1 MKKMIFTM
9 MAAVMVSTSAMAQ
22 DAQNDQRPE
31 RKFDKAEMVKHR
43 TDETVSRY
51 KLNDKQAKQLLE
63 LNTKYADKMEPRGPR
78 HHHHDAGRPPMPPK
92 DMKGERPEPPKDM
105 KGERPEPPKDMKCQC
120 QKPPKDDNKMKE
132 RHQEMKAAME
142 AYDAELQKIMT
153 EDQYKNYKAD
163 QKNFH
168 KKHHGHQKDAK

>member
-22 DAQNDQRPE
+22 EAQNDQRPE
-31 RKFDKAEMVKHR
+31 RKLDKAEMVKHR

-63 LNTKYADKMEPRGPR
+63 LNTKYADKMGPRGPR
-78 HHHHDAGRPPMPPK
+78 HHHHGAGRPPMPPK
-92 DMKGERPEPPKDM
+92 DMKGERPEPPKD
-105 KGERPEPPKDMKCQC
+105 
-120 QKPPKDDNKMKE
+120 DNKMKE
-132 RHQEMKAAME
+132 RHQEMEATMK

-153 EDQYKNYKAD
+153 SDQFKIYQEDQKKFRD
-163 QKNFH
+163 KRH
-168 KKHHGHQKDAK
+168 KHHGEKKTE

>member
-1 MKKMIFTM
+1 MIKMIFTM

-22 DAQNDQRPE
+22 EAQNDQRPE

-63 LNTKYADKMEPRGPR
+63 LNTKYADKMGPRGPR
-78 HHHHDAGRPPMPPK
+78 HHHHGAGRPPMPPK
-92 DMKGERPEPPKDM
+92 DMKGERPEPPKD
-105 KGERPEPPKDMKCQC
+105 
-120 QKPPKDDNKMKE
+120 DNKMKE
-132 RHQEMKAAME
+132 RHQEMEATMK

-153 EDQYKNYKAD
+153 SNQFKSYQEDQKKFRD
-163 QKNFH
+163 KRH
-168 KKHHGHQKDAK
+168 KHHGEKKAE

>member
-22 DAQNDQRPE
+22 ETQNDQRPE

-63 LNTKYADKMEPRGPR
+63 LNTKYADKMGPRGPR
-78 HHHHDAGRPPMPPK
+78 HHHHGAGRPPM
-92 DMKGERPEPPKDM
+92 PPKDM

-120 QKPPKDDNKMKE
+120 QKPPKDDSKMKE
-132 RHQEMKAAME
+132 RHQKMEATMK

-153 EDQYKNYKAD
+153 SDQFKSYQEDQKKFRDKRHNH
-163 QKNFH
+163 H
-168 KKHHGHQKDAK
+168 KKNRQNR